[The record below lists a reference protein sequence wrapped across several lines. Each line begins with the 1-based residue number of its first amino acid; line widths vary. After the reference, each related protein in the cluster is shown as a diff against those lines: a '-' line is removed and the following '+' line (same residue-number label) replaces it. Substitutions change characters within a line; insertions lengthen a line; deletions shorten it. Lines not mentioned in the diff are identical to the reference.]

1 MDRFTD
7 YITYDEEYRPDIQAL
22 TFPPLSQLKPLIL
35 YGPAGVGKYTQMLQ
49 IIKPYSPSQLK
60 VEKRLTINTTST
72 FYIKMSDIHYEV
84 DMDLLVCNAKVLW
97 DDIFQHVHEII
108 QNKYTEKQGIIVCK
122 NFHKINRELL
132 DIFYSYMQSSI
143 HFILL
148 TESISFLPDTILTKC
163 KVLSIPRT
171 RPFTTNLKSMKD
183 TPKPFQTILSHLYST
198 DMSQIREDLYS
209 ILIFDMGVEEFVYT
223 LLSLPANDT
232 QRKEM
237 IKECITFLQY
247 YNNNYR
253 PIYHLECFFY
263 SIQLILQT

>member
-1 MDRFTD
+1 
-7 YITYDEEYRPDIQAL
+7 
-22 TFPPLSQLKPLIL
+22 
-35 YGPAGVGKYTQMLQ
+35 MLQ

-60 VEKRLTINTTST
+60 VEKRLTINTSSA
-72 FYIKMSDIHYEV
+72 FYIKISDIHYEI

-148 TESISFLPDTILTKC
+148 TESISFLPDTILSKC

-171 RPFTTNLKSMKD
+171 MPLTTNLKSMKE
-183 TPKPFQTILSHLYST
+183 TPKPFQTILSRLHST

-209 ILIFDMGVEEFVYT
+209 ILIFDMGVEEFVYA
-223 LLSLPANDT
+223 LLTLPANDR

-237 IKECITFLQY
+237 MKECITFLQY